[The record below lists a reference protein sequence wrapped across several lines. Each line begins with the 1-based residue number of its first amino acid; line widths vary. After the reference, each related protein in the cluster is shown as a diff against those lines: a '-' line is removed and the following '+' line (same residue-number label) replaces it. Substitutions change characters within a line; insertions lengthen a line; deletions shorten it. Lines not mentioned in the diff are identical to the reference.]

1 MLNERGGL
9 SVSQMKVIN
18 SILDSFGIKE
28 SLRTGTLVVWSL
40 CSIRLILFV
49 YEVDLDPNEHIFDWI
64 KFFLVC
70 FVYIT
75 PFTLMFLVTVYFS
88 QHIMKFFEG
97 TLVFRFIGRILD
109 VLFMGFRILTQKED
123 KRKGD
128 YHP

>member
-1 MLNERGGL
+1 
-9 SVSQMKVIN
+9 MKVIN
-18 SILDSFGIKE
+18 SIFDSFGIKE

-88 QHIMKFFEG
+88 QHIMKSFEG